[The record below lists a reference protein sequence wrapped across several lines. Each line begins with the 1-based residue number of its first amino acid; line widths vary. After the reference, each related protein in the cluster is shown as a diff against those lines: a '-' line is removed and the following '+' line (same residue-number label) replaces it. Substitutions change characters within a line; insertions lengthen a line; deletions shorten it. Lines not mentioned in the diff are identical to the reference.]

1 MPSREFFFFFFRIL
15 LSATVCCMHPSSSH
29 KGSSFAAKSC
39 LNSKKRCRATAESE
53 RQQQQ
58 PATRSANAK
67 PRKRCRSVSERKG
80 SQSVHQSP
88 WGRPLPESII
98 VIFGIAMTSHFLEQ
112 MVGSK
117 TERKN
122 STRWRE
128 CQCHGTHGRKI
139 LKLMLKIHNLIN
151 RMISSL
157 LVCMTE

>member
-1 MPSREFFFFFFRIL
+1 MYCYYIL
-15 LSATVCCMHPSSSH
+15 LECQCQAGSFSSSFSGSFYPPLLAACIHPSSH
-29 KGSSFAAKSC
+29 KGSSFAAESS

-139 LKLMLKIHNLIN
+139 LKLK
-151 RMISSL
+151 
-157 LVCMTE
+157 